1 MQIESLPEIHEG
13 SGGSKFR
20 PAWMNRASISASVLL
35 PVLLCAICGLD
46 LQGQSG
52 DGSIFGT
59 VFDESGAVVPGARVT
74 AIHAETGRVRRIHSD
89 GRGGYNVVGLPPG
102 LYQVRVEEPG
112 FKTEIRTGIELG
124 VAQNL
129 ALDFALRV
137 GEVVETI
144 VVDNT
149 EGFTLVERRR
159 PALGERVLS
168 RQIRELSLNGRDLT
182 ELGLLQPGVVK
193 SRGSTQDINV
203 GFGAKISVS
212 GARPNQ
218 NLFVVDGVDGNDAL
232 NNTPAAATGQVTGVE
247 TVQEFRVLT
256 NTMSAE
262 YGRAAGG
269 VFNIVTKSG
278 GNLFHGSAFL
288 FLRDDSLDARNFFDA
303 AKPDF
308 SRQQFGATLGGPLV
322 RDKTF
327 FFGSYEGLREEKGV
341 SQIGFV
347 PGKAIREA
355 APGTEIFFPEANRS
369 AVLSAEIVPLLNLF
383 PMPTG
388 PEVVPG
394 THVEEFRGVLDRF
407 GREDFFSIRIDHLLS
422 DSATLFGRYTY
433 TDSEFLLPVLFPD
446 FPNLTANRRQLVSLG
461 ENHVFGP
468 RVFNEFRFGF
478 NRSTPSEL
486 VPSPDPEQ
494 NLPLIA
500 GRDLGSIR
508 VTAGDG
514 LPGLT
519 EVGTDRTNPKL
530 FFNNTFQF
538 SDTLQIDRGRHLL
551 KLGFLIERFQFNGN
565 SESRTRGRLEFRSL
579 IRLLE
584 DDPRRIEGASAT
596 SDFSR
601 GYRQS
606 LFGFFV
612 QDTFQIRSDLTLS
625 AGLRWE
631 FVTTPREVNGRVSN
645 LTDFRD
651 PGAGIGGGRTL
662 CRHPG

>member
-1 MQIESLPEIHEG
+1 MLAISTRYTQALDIIRFLPTRANRIVAEIHG
-13 SGGSKFR
+13 CSGGSGFR
-20 PAWMNRASISASVLL
+20 RGRMNRANFSLSVLL
-35 PVLLCAICGLD
+35 PVLLCAICGVSV
-46 LQGQSG
+46 QAQSG

-59 VFDESGAVVPGARVT
+59 VFDESGAVVPGAQITTV
-74 AIHAETGRVRRIHSD
+74 HAETGRVRRVDSD
-89 GRGGYNVVGLPPG
+89 SRGGYNVVGLPPG
-102 LYQVRVEEPG
+102 VYEVTAQMTG
-112 FKTEIRTGIELG
+112 FKAEARTGLELG

-129 ALDFALRV
+129 ALDFALLV
-137 GEVVETI
+137 GEVVDTI
-144 VVDNT
+144 VIDDTDN
-149 EGFTLVERRR
+149 FPLLERRS

-168 RQIRELSLNGRDLT
+168 RQIRELPLNGRDLT

-193 SRGSTQDINV
+193 SRGSTRDINV
-203 GFGAKISVS
+203 GFGVKVSIS

-218 NLFVVDGVDGNDAL
+218 NLFVLDGMDANDAL

-278 GNLFHGSAFL
+278 SNLFHGSGFL

-347 PGKAIREA
+347 PGKTIREA
-355 APGTEIFFPEANRS
+355 DPGTEIFFPEANRS
-369 AVLSAEIVPLLNLF
+369 AVLSAEVVPLLNLF

-407 GREDFFSIRIDHLLS
+407 GREDFFSIRIDHQLT
-422 DSATLFGRYTY
+422 DSARLFGRYTY

-461 ENHVFGP
+461 ESHVFGP
-468 RVFNEFRFGF
+468 SVFNEFRFGF

-486 VPSPDPEQ
+486 VPSPSPEQ

-538 SDTLQIDRGRHLL
+538 SDTLQIHRGRHLL
-551 KLGFLIERFQFNGN
+551 KVSI
-565 SESRTRGRLEFRSL
+565 
-579 IRLLE
+579 
-584 DDPRRIEGASAT
+584 PRQ
-596 SDFSR
+596 SR
-601 GYRQS
+601 G
-606 LFGFFV
+606 L
-612 QDTFQIRSDLTLS
+612 
-625 AGLRWE
+625 
-631 FVTTPREVNGRVSN
+631 
-645 LTDFRD
+645 
-651 PGAGIGGGRTL
+651 
-662 CRHPG
+662 